1 MYETVELER
10 CGDAAIIRL
19 NRPAALNAWNHR
31 LGIELLDA
39 VRRVADDDAVRAVCV
54 TGSGRAF
61 SSGADLRDLTS
72 HPLTAAGQIDVHTTL
87 TTVYHPILTTLRRM
101 PKPVV
106 AAINGPAVGIGCSL
120 ALVCDLLVA
129 AESAYMLLAFVNIG
143 LVPDGGALALISTRV
158 GAGRATQMAL
168 LGERVPASELRR
180 WGLVNDVLPDHELE
194 EFVHATLDRLAAGPT
209 RSHAGAKRQL
219 NEWMYAGLDAQLEL
233 EARIQQ
239 EMVQSADFREGVAA
253 FLEKRPPRF
262 TGG

>member
-1 MYETVELER
+1 MYETLALQR
-10 CGDAAIIRL
+10 RGAAAIIRL
-19 NRPAALNAWNHR
+19 DRPDALNAWNHQ
-31 LGIELLDA
+31 LGTELLDA
-39 VRRVADDDAVRAVCV
+39 VRSVAADDDVRAVCV

-72 HPLTAAGQIDVHTTL
+72 RGVTPEGHIDVHTTL
-87 TTVYHPILTTLRRM
+87 TTIYHPILTTLRRM

-120 ALVCDLLVA
+120 ALCCDLLIA

-143 LVPDGGALALISTRV
+143 LVPDGGAVALISTRV

-168 LGERVPASELRR
+168 LNERVPASDLRR
-180 WGLVNDVLPDHELE
+180 WGLVNDVLPDHEFE
-194 EFVHATLDRLAAGPT
+194 EFVHDTLDRLAAGPT
-209 RSHAGAKRQL
+209 LSYAGAKRQI
-219 NEWMYAGLDAQLEL
+219 NAWMYARLDEQLEL

-239 EMVQSADFREGVAA
+239 EMAASSDFREGVTA
-253 FLEKRPPRF
+253 FLEKRTPKF